1 MRDGRIWGDS
11 GITVILAPSGDQGL
25 RLLEVARDWTSIGL
39 LKNSVWVFPDKKTL
53 DHKKGPPRVEAS
65 VLGSAKAGN
74 VTQVEE
80 ELFSLLSQYEIKK
93 LRLICVRQAAEEIE
107 FDELQDKFAEK
118 IADYAEKAVP
128 PHTTSQNSSNEDFGL
143 MKFNLV
149 TAPTEY
155 REDRASEYMD
165 PIYNAHFVASPEDRS
180 APTSSDAF
188 LRESAETHQFAG
200 FTMMHVAALGALW
213 QGITH
218 GSFELAGTQRLH
230 QNEVF
235 VSRVFASA
243 ILTDGLVLRASA
255 RVMEKAG
262 DSELGTASLS
272 QGLATEGTF
281 PIPDEQ
287 AHEWIEFMIQTIFSA
302 ENGRL
307 EYQRS
312 EITPDPEKMKLSFG
326 QQVIDF
332 LKFALD
338 RFVSIPKFI
347 WWWLKRRTIEL
358 FTNLF
363 QAGGQGS
370 AEVGS
375 VEDLLDPRDEILK
388 QQYIAVFERKEAAER
403 TLVSPVAKK
412 SEISSP
418 ELWERIRKLIFGM
431 LDGSNQHLFGIEKS
445 ENGSPVFYN
454 LKTLFP
460 DPNDSLEVE
469 NRVEGDTYSL
479 KWDSYNEWV
488 DAKQTLS
495 NRIQELGIYQKQSLD
510 RRVEIEKE
518 ISKQREEVEEL
529 SAKLEKLRVE

>member
-1 MRDGRIWGDS
+1 MRDGKIWGDS
-11 GITVILAPSGDQGL
+11 GITVILAPSGDQGQK
-25 RLLEVARDWTSIGL
+25 LLEVARDWTSIGL

-93 LRLICVRQAAEEIE
+93 LRMICVRQAAEEVE

-118 IADYAEKAVP
+118 IADYVEKAVP

-155 REDRASEYMD
+155 REERASEYMD

-188 LRESAETHQFAG
+188 LRESAETDQFAG

-213 QGITH
+213 QGITQ

-347 WWWLKRRTIEL
+347 WWWLKRKTIEL

-363 QAGGQGS
+363 QAEGQGS

-495 NRIQELGIYQKQSLD
+495 NRIQELGLSQKQSLD

-529 SAKLEKLRVE
+529 SAKLEKLGVE